1 MSIIGSKITR
11 GGREWQVASTVRA
24 GATIRIV
31 FKAVDDPEC
40 RILTQAEEGVVP
52 TRAAELSAALAA
64 PTARWFRDQNGDL
77 WKVEI
82 RGASGKGTLLGGW
95 LVFVPDKGGT
105 RIRLRMEGLSGIGS
119 MTDDQLIKLLFEARR
134 TPA

>member
-1 MSIIGSKITR
+1 VSIIGSKITR

-24 GATIRIV
+24 GSALRII

-40 RILTQAEEGVVP
+40 RILTQADEGVVP

-64 PTARWFRDQNGDL
+64 PTARWFRDQNGEL
-77 WKVEI
+77 WKVQI
-82 RGASGKGTLLGGW
+82 RGASGMGTPLGGW
-95 LVFVPDKGGT
+95 MVFVSDRGGI
-105 RIRLRMEGLSGIGS
+105 RARLRREGLSGIGS
-119 MTDDQLIKLLFEARR
+119 MTDDELTKLLFEARR